1 MQTGCNGENFSH
13 AHTKLE
19 CAASAKRN
27 HSRDETAGG
36 GCCRGDT
43 LDKFGVINLQM
54 HQLAEEL
61 RPLLKFYAVHPK
73 VLPNAATAHNGQ
85 LLGGWPM

>member
-1 MQTGCNGENFSH
+1 MP
-13 AHTKLE
+13 LI
-19 CAASAKRN
+19 AAEHINPPSCEQ
-27 HSRDETAGG
+27 SLDGTADGA
-36 GCCRGDT
+36 CCRGDT

-73 VLPNAATAHNGQ
+73 VLPAAS
-85 LLGGWPM
+85 